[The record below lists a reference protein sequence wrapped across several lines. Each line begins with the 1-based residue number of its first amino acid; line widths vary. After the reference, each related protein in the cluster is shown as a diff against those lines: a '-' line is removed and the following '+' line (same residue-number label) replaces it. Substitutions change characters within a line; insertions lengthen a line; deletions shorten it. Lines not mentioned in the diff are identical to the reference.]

1 MKNRTLIF
9 AFFVFAIVALA
20 IIGSL
25 FRARSD
31 QAKKLEVQGRE
42 LVAFSAEKDSIT
54 QVLADATQSINN
66 VYNQVSN
73 VAGAVAISRTLEN
86 IDNVNYKSEV
96 ASKLVGISDMVNS
109 YKNQMKTAESRV
121 ISLKQ
126 RNAGFAQKLV
136 VLEETV
142 KKLQE
147 TIAQQ
152 EIRITQLSDE
162 LNITRA
168 ERDRYRADALA
179 KAKSL
184 LAKEKELEATTEELN
199 TAFFIIGKTDDLAK
213 QGYIE
218 KKGSVLIFGGAWKP
232 SDSLKVDSNFQQINI
247 TKTLELP
254 MKSKFYRLVSAH
266 DQRLLAPQPNASEV
280 LPYMLKISK
289 PEKFWAQS
297 KILIITE
304 D

>member
-9 AFFVFAIVALA
+9 AFFVFAVVALA

-31 QAKKLEVQGRE
+31 QAKKLEIQSRE
-42 LVAFSAEKDSIT
+42 LVAFSAEKDSVT
-54 QVLADATQSINN
+54 QILADATQSINN

-121 ISLKQ
+121 MSLKQ
-126 RNAGFAQKLV
+126 RNAGFAQKV
-136 VLEETV
+136 IVLEETV
-142 KKLQE
+142 KKLQQ
-147 TIAQQ
+147 TIADQ
-152 EIRITQLSDE
+152 EVRISQLSNE

-168 ERDRYRADALA
+168 ERDRYRAEALA

-184 LAKEKELEATTEELN
+184 LEKEKQLEVTTEELN

-254 MKSKFYRLVSAH
+254 MKSKFYRIVSAH
-266 DQRLLAPQPNASEV
+266 DQRLLRPQPNESEV

-289 PEKFWAQS
+289 PEKFWSQS
-297 KILIITE
+297 KVLIITE